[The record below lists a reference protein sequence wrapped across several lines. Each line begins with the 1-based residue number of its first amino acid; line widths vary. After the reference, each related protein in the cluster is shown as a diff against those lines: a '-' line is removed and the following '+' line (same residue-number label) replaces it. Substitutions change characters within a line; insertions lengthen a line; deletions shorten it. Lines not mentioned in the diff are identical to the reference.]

1 MKTQK
6 YSFIMLSF
14 TLVNSL
20 LCTLLPFTL
29 VAANKTL
36 PLLPLPSEAIT
47 LQLRYPS
54 AQWVTPGDTLLMSG
68 ILYIYLS
75 CP

>member
-1 MKTQK
+1 
-6 YSFIMLSF
+6 MLSF
-14 TLVNSL
+14 TLVNAL

-36 PLLPLPSEAIT
+36 PLLPVPSDAIV

-54 AQWVTPGDTLLMSG
+54 TQWVTPGDTLLMSG
-68 ILYIYLS
+68 ILYISLS
-75 CP
+75 CL